1 MFSPAVSDSV
11 WQGNYCKSKIWYR
24 VNNFILWYGRMTIK
38 IQEFLTKRKIFAQ
51 QKYKC
56 CEANSEGEQSG
67 RRTLEQKKKKE
78 RERERER
85 KRERAGC

>member
-1 MFSPAVSDSV
+1 
-11 WQGNYCKSKIWYR
+11 
-24 VNNFILWYGRMTIK
+24 MTIK

-67 RRTLEQKKKKE
+67 SRTLEQKKKKE
-78 RERERER
+78 REREREEE
-85 KRERAGC
+85 RESRLLITENWSRRLRRS